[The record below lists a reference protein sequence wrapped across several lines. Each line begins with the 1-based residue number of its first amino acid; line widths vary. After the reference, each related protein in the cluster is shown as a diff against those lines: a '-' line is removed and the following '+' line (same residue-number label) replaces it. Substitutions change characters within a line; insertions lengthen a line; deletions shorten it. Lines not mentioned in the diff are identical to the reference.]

1 MCNKMI
7 LCGQGLKKTSICAA
21 FLAMRAGYA
30 IRRINLIWPNLCII
44 FRMNIGKYGVKF
56 TTVFRLDRDS
66 YGGGILIYVRSGIP
80 YSIKRDFNLRE
91 DIEGLFV
98 EINFRKS
105 KWLLLGTY
113 PPPLPLR
120 VKMMFIILAK
130 LDEH

>member
-56 TTVFRLDRDS
+56 TTVFARLN
-66 YGGGILIYVRSGIP
+66 
-80 YSIKRDFNLRE
+80 RDFFLTWRKLNL
-91 DIEGLFV
+91 ICSV
-98 EINFRKS
+98 
-105 KWLLLGTY
+105 
-113 PPPLPLR
+113 
-120 VKMMFIILAK
+120 
-130 LDEH
+130 